1 MWIRIVA
8 TASLHGSES
17 LFGLNSQRLSGS
29 LLSFLK
35 DVRNE
40 AWGIACL
47 ATAISIDF
55 TIFGW
60 ADMHLQA
67 LSTVL
72 LVKNGSEDHN
82 QLRF

>member
-35 DVRNE
+35 DVCNE
-40 AWGIACL
+40 AWGITCL
-47 ATAISIDF
+47 ATAVSIHF

-60 ADMHLQA
+60 ADIHLQVF
-67 LSTVL
+67 T
-72 LVKNGSEDHN
+72 
-82 QLRF
+82 